1 MEIKMLTN
9 RLSKIVIVLLVAVI
23 ALLTASFTA
32 SPKNSEAYQ
41 DYAQRHRSEIVA
53 ARPAGATDYFQRHPE
68 LLTVSNRNVDLSDF
82 FFRQASVSIR
92 GIDLTDY
99 FFRQT
104 AK

>member
-1 MEIKMLTN
+1 MLTN
-9 RLSKIVIVLLVAVI
+9 RLSKVVIVLLLAVI

-32 SPKNSEAYQ
+32 SPKYSQAYQ
-41 DYAQRHRSEIVA
+41 DYAQRHRSEIAA

-68 LLTVSNRNVDLSDF
+68 LSSLPASNFDTTDF
-82 FFRQASVSIR
+82 FFRQAEVSIR
-92 GIDLTDY
+92 GVDLTDY